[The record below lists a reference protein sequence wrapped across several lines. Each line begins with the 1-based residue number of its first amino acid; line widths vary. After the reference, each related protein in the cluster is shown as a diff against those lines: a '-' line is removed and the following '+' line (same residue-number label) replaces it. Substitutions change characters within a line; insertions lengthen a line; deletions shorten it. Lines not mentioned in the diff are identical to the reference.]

1 MMLQEC
7 IIIKCFLKLKTKNY
21 KSDMINI
28 IKITTICTLLLFT
41 LNIKSQDL
49 IIYNN
54 KKDTVKCN
62 IIKDNRK
69 YIEYQ
74 INNDTNVYI
83 MNYDQYDFYIDN
95 NDTVRNKNLQ
105 KEKVQKSEEDYKKDK
120 KTFIVKYPL
129 FSAGT
134 GIGLDYGGF
143 GLRVT
148 SLSTKHL
155 SIFIGLGYNSLNM
168 GVNLG
173 GLIRFL
179 PSRMFCPT
187 FCGMYG
193 YNAMIVIAGD
203 KNITET
209 YYGPSFGVGFE
220 LRSKKLK
227 NYLSFGLIMPVRSQ
241 NYEDDMN
248 AIRRNPNATI
258 TKEPADAIITLGYHV
273 II

>member
-1 MMLQEC
+1 
-7 IIIKCFLKLKTKNY
+7 
-21 KSDMINI
+21 MINI
-28 IKITTICTLLLFT
+28 IKITTICTLLSILT
-41 LNIKSQDL
+41 LNLKSQDF

-69 YIEYQ
+69 YLEYQ

-83 MNYDQYDFYIDN
+83 MNYDQYDFYINN
-95 NDTVRNKNLQ
+95 NDTVTK
-105 KEKVQKSEEDYKKDK
+105 KEKIQQSKEDYKKDK

-129 FSAGT
+129 FSAGI

-155 SIFIGLGYNSLNM
+155 SIFAGVGYNSLNM
-168 GVNLG
+168 GINLG
-173 GLIRFL
+173 GMIRFL

-187 FCGMYG
+187 FIGMYG
-193 YNAMIVIAGD
+193 YNAMIIITGD
-203 KNITET
+203 KNINET
-209 YYGPSFGVGFE
+209 YYGPSFGAGFE

-227 NYLSFGLIMPVRSQ
+227 NYLSLGLIIPVRSQ

-248 AIRRNPNATI
+248 AIRRDPNATI
-258 TKEPADAIITLGYHV
+258 TKEPADAIITLGYH
-273 II
+273 III